1 MATRDEIINVAV
13 RLFSEQGFDQTTIR
27 DISQCAEVN
36 VAAVNYHFKNKS
48 GLGDAV
54 VDLLFENSDGSF
66 NSQEIEC
73 KITNEDEWRIAI
85 YNFIYNFIA
94 DRDKEEYRNF
104 HRSQLI
110 FRELNNPSEMFDKM
124 YSKYMK
130 PLQERLVTF
139 LRLGLP
145 KDASE
150 EEVSMWFITV
160 MSQCVMFRK
169 KQVPMESLKSLD
181 FNKASNVKIVA
192 EHIANT
198 IYGSLNF
205 RSE

>member
-1 MATRDEIINVAV
+1 MSTRDEIINVAV

-27 DISQCAEVN
+27 DISKSADVN

-54 VDLLFENSDGSF
+54 VAFLFENSNGDL
-66 NSQEIEC
+66 NDQQIEC
-73 KITNEDEWRIAI
+73 KITNEEEWRIAI

-124 YSKYMK
+124 YTKYMK
-130 PLQERLVTF
+130 PLQERLVIF
-139 LRLGLP
+139 LRQGLP
-145 KDASE
+145 KDVSE

-169 KQVPMESLKSLD
+169 KQVPMKTLKALD
-181 FNKASNVKIVA
+181 FNKAENVKIVA
-192 EHIANT
+192 KHIANT
-198 IYGSLNF
+198 IYGSLKF

>member
-1 MATRDEIINVAV
+1 MATRDEILNVAV

-27 DISQCAEVN
+27 DISKCADVN

-54 VDLLFENSDGSF
+54 VDHLFENSVGNF

-73 KITNEDEWRIAI
+73 KVTNEEEWRIAI
-85 YNFIYNFIA
+85 YSFIYSFIL
-94 DRDKEEYRNF
+94 DRDKEESRNF
-104 HRSQLI
+104 YRSQLI

-130 PLQERLVTF
+130 PMQERLVTF

-169 KQVPMESLKSLD
+169 KQVPMTTLKVLD
-181 FNKASNVKIVA
+181 FNNEDNVKIVA

-198 IYGSLNF
+198 IFAGLQF
-205 RSE
+205 RRE